1 MSKKYYF
8 QALLFFFVNC
18 LFIMVFESGAQESTS
33 KEYSIGPG
41 DVISIQV
48 WDHNDLN
55 RKVEVSQEGDF
66 TFPLI
71 GKIHATGLSVF
82 DLEKTVT
89 DKLASGYLISP
100 QVTVTIAEFRN
111 QEVFLFGAVKK
122 PGSYVVKGKTHILK
136 LTTDAGGFV
145 DESGMSATIIR
156 PKSSEVTNKPVT
168 IEDAKEDHQII
179 TIDLNQ
185 VTVSSTGD
193 KFYIWPGDSVYIN
206 KMARLFV
213 TGEVKKPGLYTWE
226 KNLTVREAI
235 SLAGGPTPRGAQ
247 ERASIIRIEDGV
259 EKEIT
264 PEMGDV
270 VLADDIIN
278 VPKSYF

>member
-1 MSKKYYF
+1 MIKRYYSKT
-8 QALLFFFVNC
+8 LLFYFITC
-18 LFIMVFESGAQESTS
+18 WLFMVPDANAQDLAI

-41 DVISIQV
+41 DVVSIQV

-55 RKVEVSQEGDF
+55 RKVEISQEGGF
-66 TFPLI
+66 TFPLV
-71 GKIHATGLSVF
+71 GKIQAAGLSVF
-82 DLEKTVT
+82 ELEKVVT
-89 DKLASGYLISP
+89 DKLAAGYLISP
-100 QVTVTIAEFRN
+100 QVTVSIAEFRN
-111 QEVFLFGAVKK
+111 QEVFLFGAVKE

-145 DESGMSATIIR
+145 DETGMSATIIR
-156 PKSSEVTNKPVT
+156 PASFLEKNKPVAM
-168 IEDAKEDHQII
+168 EEAGDHDII

-185 VTVSSTGD
+185 VTVSSKED
-193 KFYIWPGDSVYIN
+193 KFYVWPGDSVYIN

-213 TGEVKKPGLYTWE
+213 TGEVKNPGKYAWE
-226 KNLTVREAI
+226 KDLTVREAI
-235 SLAGGPTPRGAQ
+235 SLAGGPSTRGAP
-247 ERASIIRIEDGV
+247 ERATIVRTENGV